1 MAWSPA
7 PGTSTITCGPITL
20 DPENRVLYRD
30 NEEHRLTPKEA
41 SLLLT
46 FLRHRGEVLTRQ
58 FLMKTVWDTDFI
70 ADTRTLEVHVHWL
83 RAKIERDGRKPSLL
97 HTVRGV
103 GYVFRPRE
111 QSAGEAADKSPSDGE
126 AAEAPRGDEGPSVAS
141 RAGQHVADAHE
152 PGSSHEARADTG

>member
-1 MAWSPA
+1 MTWSPA

-83 RAKIERDGRKPSLL
+83 RAKIERDGRKPNLL

-111 QSAGEAADKSPSDGE
+111 QSAGEAADELPPNGQ
-126 AAEAPRGDEGPSVAS
+126 AADAPRGDEGPGAAS
-141 RAGQHVADAHE
+141 RPDQPVADADD